1 MALMQLTVWQSA
13 SEVAL
18 GDVIQEETV
27 AITGTSTPSSAIVGS
42 SRGRRRV
49 RIFCD
54 TDAWVT
60 WGSAEGGDPVAD
72 DSGVNGR
79 MIGAGNPEYFDI
91 ESGYKVAV
99 MSRV

>member
-18 GDVIQEETV
+18 GDIIQEETIP
-27 AITGTSTPSSAIVGS
+27 ITGTSTPSSTIVGS
-42 SRGRRRV
+42 NRVRRRV

-60 WGSAEGGDPVAD
+60 WGPTDGGDPVAN
-72 DSGVNGR
+72 DSGANGR

-91 ESGYKVAV
+91 ECGHKIAV
-99 MSRV
+99 LART

>member
-27 AITGTSTPSSAIVGS
+27 PISGTSTPSSAIDGTNRV
-42 SRGRRRV
+42 RRRV

-54 TDAWVT
+54 ADAWVT
-60 WGSAEGGDPVAD
+60 WGSTEGGDPVAD
-72 DSGVNGR
+72 DSGSNGR

-91 ESGYKVAV
+91 ECGYKVAV
-99 MSRV
+99 LARA